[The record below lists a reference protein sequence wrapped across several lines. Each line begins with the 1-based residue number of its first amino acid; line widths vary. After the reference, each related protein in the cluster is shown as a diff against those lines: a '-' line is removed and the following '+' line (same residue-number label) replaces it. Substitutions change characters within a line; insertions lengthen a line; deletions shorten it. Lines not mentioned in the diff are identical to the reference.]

1 MATELYQLR
10 IQGLNQQEYNECV
23 VYCRGDNLSAGDVIV
38 NAKDLLASW
47 EQNIKT
53 AWLDL
58 LPASYNLMR
67 ISAKRQATGSGGVEI
82 VTQYQYGVELG
93 GVSGVAQVQQLC
105 PIVRLIP
112 PMGVKSAG
120 RFFLP
125 CIAESDIASNTPSV
139 GWVNNLSSLML
150 LWVLNNF
157 GSGTIDWQLAIY
169 SRKLDSFSLCMNFDT
184 SPVIGW
190 QRRRQRPY

>member
-1 MATELYQLR
+1 MSTELYQLR

-23 VYCRGDNLSAGDVIV
+23 VYCQGDNLSAGDVIV
-38 NAKDLLASW
+38 NAKDLLNSW
-47 EQNIKT
+47 ETNVKT
-53 AWLDL
+53 QWLDM
-58 LPASYNLMR
+58 LPSSYNLMR
-67 ISAKRQATGSGGVEI
+67 ISAKRQDTAAGGVG
-82 VTQYQYGVELG
+82 VDTQYQYGTELG
-93 GVSGVAQVQQLC
+93 AQTGVAQVQQLC

-125 CIAESDIASNTPSV
+125 CISEGDIAANVPAA
-139 GWVNNLSSLML
+139 GWVTRLTALMVQ
-150 LWVLNNF
+150 WVQNNF
-157 GSGTIDWQLAIY
+157 GAGSISWQLAIY
-169 SRKLDSFSLCMNFDT
+169 SRKLDQFHRALDFDT